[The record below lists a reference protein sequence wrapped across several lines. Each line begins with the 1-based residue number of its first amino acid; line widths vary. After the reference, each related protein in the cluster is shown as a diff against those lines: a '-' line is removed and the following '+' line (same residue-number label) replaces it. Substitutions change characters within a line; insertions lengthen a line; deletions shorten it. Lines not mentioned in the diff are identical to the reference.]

1 MRPDASENS
10 QISPS
15 TIVRAART
23 AGSHP
28 RLASV
33 LQQGWKSANIRPS
46 LGVNRGIPVHWG
58 KRNFLIVREKGSKKP
73 ADLGGDIYALL
84 ADKVDI
90 GPIERVV
97 SGFMAAL

>member
-1 MRPDASENS
+1 MRADASENS

-33 LQQGWKSANIRPS
+33 LQQVCKSANIRSS
-46 LGVNRGIPVHWG
+46 LGVIRGIPVHWAKG
-58 KRNFLIVREKGSKKP
+58 QTEFLNRQGKGSKKP

-84 ADKVDI
+84 PD
-90 GPIERVV
+90 RLV
-97 SGFMAAL
+97 SGQLKGSCQV